1 MFTFDGPLLKQSGKM
16 IGLVNCSKENRE
28 WMLRA
33 LNNYDKV
40 VTSLRD
46 IAYVEHHI
54 HDDDAIHF
62 MEVAK
67 GTLEEIGADEA
78 TN

>member
-1 MFTFDGPLLKQSGKM
+1 MFSFDGPLLKQGEQL

-33 LNNYDKV
+33 LNNYDDV
-40 VTSLRD
+40 VAFIRE
-46 IAYVEHHI
+46 VEQAVGVSVWLKKEAEI
-54 HDDDAIHF
+54 LLD
-62 MEVAK
+62 
-67 GTLEEIGADEA
+67 EIGADEA